1 MGLHL
6 KAVFPK
12 HPFYVL
18 FIQVAL
24 LDMLWSFAH
33 TSISKKFGG
42 PSEIV
47 LTVLFFQCETM
58 VCLSINKQFISNR
71 KRAQSDLNLLALWP

>member
-47 LTVLFFQCETM
+47 LTVLFFFSVRNYGM
-58 VCLSINKQFISNR
+58 SLD
-71 KRAQSDLNLLALWP
+71 KRTIHI